1 MIRWAIGYG
10 TGSFMNGVAE
20 TGFLLFLGRG
30 LYKRAAGKITH
41 RNGSFTM
48 KFTTD
53 RSVKLPFHIPWD
65 HQGGFTPPGNS
76 DGSFFLTK
84 VKSVVKPLYPWEAMG
99 GYKRLIKFRTLFL
112 PVSLNY
118 STYEGNI

>member
-1 MIRWAIGYG
+1 
-10 TGSFMNGVAE
+10 MNEVME
-20 TGFLLFLGRG
+20 TGFLRSLGRAP
-30 LYKRAAGKITH
+30 YKRAAGKITH

-53 RSVKLPFHIPWD
+53 ISVKLPFHIPWD

-76 DGSFFLTK
+76 GGSFFITK

-99 GYKRLIKFRTLFL
+99 GSKR
-112 PVSLNY
+112 
-118 STYEGNI
+118 